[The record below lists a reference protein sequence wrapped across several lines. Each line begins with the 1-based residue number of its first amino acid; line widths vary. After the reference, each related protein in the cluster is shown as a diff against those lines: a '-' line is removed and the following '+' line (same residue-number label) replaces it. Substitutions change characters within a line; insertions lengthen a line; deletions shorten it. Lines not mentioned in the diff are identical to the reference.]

1 MIKKFFGKDEKT
13 EDKTVSPPWLD
24 KALSGHENIAEQ
36 LTEIR
41 RLERQRR
48 YAETYGG
55 SRLRTVGLGGMLG
68 AASDGRAFRGKT
80 ADMMISDE
88 VSTPKAAAS
97 DPIRGKIRDKV
108 TDLRASGG
116 MQNSQIAD
124 ILEELLD
131 NG

>member
-1 MIKKFFGKDEKT
+1 MIKKFFGKGEKT

-24 KALSGHENIAEQ
+24 KALIGHEDIAEQ
-36 LTEIR
+36 LTEMR
-41 RLERQRR
+41 RLARQQKHVE
-48 YAETYGG
+48 AYGR
-55 SRLRTVGLGGMLG
+55 SRLGMTGLGSMIS
-68 AASDGRAFRGKT
+68 AASMQGKS
-80 ADMMISDE
+80 ADMMIVDE
-88 VSTPKAAAS
+88 VSAPKATAS

-131 NG
+131 E